1 MNLTTAEKIR
11 ILLKRKNMSIT
22 VLAEKIGTTRQ
33 NLTNKLSRDN
43 FTEKDL
49 KEIAAALD
57 CIYKSSFITN
67 DTNEIF

>member
-11 ILLKRKNMSIT
+11 ILLKRKNMSVT
-22 VLAEKIGTTRQ
+22 SLSEKIGTTRQ
-33 NLTNKLSRDN
+33 NFTNKLSRDN

-49 KEIAAALD
+49 KEIANALD
-57 CIYKSSFITN
+57 CTYKSSFITN